1 MVQAR
6 STVTTTV
13 IGTEGFAVVAI
24 AVCALVTIVLGV
36 FPSPVL
42 DLIASVATFLP

>member
-1 MVQAR
+1 M
-6 STVTTTV
+6 
-13 IGTEGFAVVAI
+13 VAI
-24 AVCALVTIVLGV
+24 AVCAVVTVVLGV